1 MDKLDCGARYIRFTP
16 LKALGNFFS
25 ASEIKVY
32 KKENR
37 GVCCRSTNKAEAVTD
52 ADYTNMKN
60 YLGVCVEEMTHHS

>member
-32 KKENR
+32 KKENT
-37 GVCCRSTNKAEAVTD
+37 GAFAVGSTNKAEAVTD
-52 ADYTNMKN
+52 ADYTNMKIILV
-60 YLGVCVEEMTHHS
+60 YVKR